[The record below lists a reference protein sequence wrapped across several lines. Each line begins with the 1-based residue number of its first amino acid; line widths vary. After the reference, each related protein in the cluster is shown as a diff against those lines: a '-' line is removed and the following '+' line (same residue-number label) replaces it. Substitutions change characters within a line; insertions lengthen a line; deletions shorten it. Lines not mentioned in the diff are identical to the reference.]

1 VLSFEIAGADQATAF
16 RFMEALQLCL
26 PATTLGDVYT
36 LVLHPSTS
44 SHRALSAEEQAQVG
58 IGAGLIRLSAGI
70 EDAGDVIADLA
81 RALG

>member
-1 VLSFEIAGADQATAF
+1 
-16 RFMEALQLCL
+16 
-26 PATTLGDVYT
+26 
-36 LVLHPSTS
+36 
-44 SHRALSAEEQAQVG
+44 VG